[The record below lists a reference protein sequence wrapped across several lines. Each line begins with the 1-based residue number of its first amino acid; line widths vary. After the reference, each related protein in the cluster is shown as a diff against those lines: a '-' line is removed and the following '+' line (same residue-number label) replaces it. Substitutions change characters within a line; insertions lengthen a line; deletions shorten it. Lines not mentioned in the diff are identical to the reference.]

1 MASIE
6 TMNIKSTFDC
16 VTCEKIIK
24 AAQKGDMESH
34 EVIFRQ
40 FSPMV
45 YNLALRIT
53 SQKQAAED
61 ILQNT
66 FINVLNK
73 IKSFRFEAPF
83 GMWLRKITVNQVL
96 MYLRKQNNHNKYHMS
111 LLDEDNIVNLYPGLA
126 QDCNYHDKV
135 GHTESQ
141 FDLQVLMDTLPLQ
154 TRTVLWLKEVE
165 GYTHQEI
172 AEMMGKTKS
181 YSKSVVSRAYQ
192 VLRSRFMK
200 TSIKQSAG
208 KNNAR

>member
-1 MASIE
+1 MS
-6 TMNIKSTFDC
+6 IKSTFDSVAC
-16 VTCEKIIK
+16 DKLIK

-40 FSPMV
+40 FSPAV

-73 IKSFRFEAPF
+73 IKSFRYEAPF

-96 MYLRKQNNHNKYHMS
+96 MYIRKQNNHNKYHMS
-111 LLDEDNIVNLYPGLA
+111 LLDEDNIVNLYPSLIE
-126 QDCNYHDKV
+126 QCN
-135 GHTESQ
+135 TEAKTCHADNQ
-141 FDLQVLMDTLPLQ
+141 LDLFVLMEQLPLT
-154 TRTVLWLKEVE
+154 TRTILWLKEVE

-172 AEMMGKTKS
+172 AEMMGKTQS

-192 VLRSRFMK
+192 VLRSRFM
-200 TSIKQSAG
+200 TSSKKQTVE
-208 KNNAR
+208 KN